1 MSFKYNKKDA
11 CCMWCNRTKNP
22 HPDYNETIPTKI
34 FISKKKRKVE
44 LCLYCYEEDVKF
56 SKRNTINFNDVL
68 DQRYEI
74 LNSIQLHR
82 S

>member
-1 MSFKYNKKDA
+1 MSFKYNKKEA
-11 CCMWCNRTKNP
+11 CCKWCNRTENP
-22 HPDYNETIPTKI
+22 HPDYNETIPTRV
-34 FISKKKRKVE
+34 FISTKKREVE
-44 LCLYCYEEDVKF
+44 LCLYCYEEEVKF
-56 SKRNTINFNDVL
+56 SKRNTTNFNDVL

>member
-1 MSFKYNKKDA
+1 MSFKYNKNNA
-11 CCMWCNRTKNP
+11 CCMWCNRTENP
-22 HPDYNETIPTKI
+22 HPDFNETIPTKI

>member
-1 MSFKYNKKDA
+1 MSFKYNKKNA
-11 CCMWCNRTKNP
+11 RCMWCNRTENP
-22 HPDYNETIPTKI
+22 HPDFNETIPTKI
-34 FISKKKRKVE
+34 FISKKKREIE

-74 LNSIQLHR
+74 LNSIQLYR

>member
-1 MSFKYNKKDA
+1 MSFKYNKKNA
-11 CCMWCNRTKNP
+11 CCMWCNRTENP
-22 HPDYNETIPTKI
+22 HPDFNETIPTKI
-34 FISKKKRKVE
+34 FISKKKRVVE

-56 SKRNTINFNDVL
+56 SKRNAINFNDVL

>member
-1 MSFKYNKKDA
+1 
-11 CCMWCNRTKNP
+11 MWCNRTVNP
-22 HPDYNETIPTKI
+22 HPDFNETIHTKI

>member
-1 MSFKYNKKDA
+1 
-11 CCMWCNRTKNP
+11 MWCNRTENP
-22 HPDYNETIPTKI
+22 HPDFNETIPTKI